1 MKDKSDAINH
11 FKKFKMKVKN
21 KIGNIMHVLRT
32 NRGNE
37 FTSHEF
43 GNPCED
49 HGMMRHLTTPYTRK
63 KWCCRKA
70 KMTLLER
77 TQRMLKEKQVPIYFL
92 GEVVHLATH
101 IINQIV
107 TMKIIYITRYELYYN
122 RNPNIA

>member
-1 MKDKSDAINH
+1 MKEKSDAINH

-21 KIGNIMHVLRT
+21 KTGNIMHVLRT

-77 TQRMLKEKQVPIYFL
+77 TQRMLKRKSKFL
-92 GEVVHLATH
+92 FIFWAKL
-101 IINQIV
+101 
-107 TMKIIYITRYELYYN
+107 YISQHT
-122 RNPNIA
+122 